1 MPAFR
6 QTSWTVSPLAR
17 SRSKSRSKR
26 ATSSAVRRFRM
37 GPSLAQCTEGLP
49 FQVDQFLGRRPVSRT
64 LLWHGLPTVSLR
76 RFLSWHG
83 LPVAVVARSPDRV
96 TPPTVRLPAPLPT
109 QCGDAL
115 LWHGLP
121 IAFLSRSTI

>member
-49 FQVDQFLGRRPVSRT
+49 FQVDQFLGRRPERVTEPDDPRLLSELRAGRSDACTELVRSQHETVSR
-64 LLWHGLPTVSLR
+64 SL
-76 RFLSWHG
+76 F
-83 LPVAVVARSPDRV
+83 
-96 TPPTVRLPAPLPT
+96 PLPH
-109 QCGDAL
+109 DV
-115 LWHGLP
+115 HMP
-121 IAFLSRSTI
+121 